1 MIKSVL
7 SSTLISSLFL
17 LIQTTWLKNGLFWGV
32 IPDFA
37 LLVILWVAYYNK
49 DSQGVLA
56 GFLAGLVGDA
66 MSSSPFGYLSFIYV
80 VPAYLASLLRRALEL
95 DAFFMPVLLGF
106 AGTIAKGLASIV
118 LLLLFGSSQINAY
131 SLGDFHFWMEAAL
144 NGAMAPPLFW
154 LLRKA
159 KPILVTKRA
168 GS

>member
-1 MIKSVL
+1 MIKTVL
-7 SSTLISSLFL
+7 SSTLISSFFL

-49 DSQGVLA
+49 DSQGVLT

-106 AGTIAKGLASIV
+106 AGTIVKGLASIV
-118 LLLLFGSSQINAY
+118 LLLLFGSTLINAY
-131 SLGDFHFWMEAAL
+131 ALGDFHFWMEAAL
-144 NGAMAPPLFW
+144 NGAMAPLLFW

-159 KPILVTKRA
+159 RAILVTRRA

>member
-1 MIKSVL
+1 MIKTLL
-7 SSTLISSLFL
+7 SSTLISSVFL

-32 IPDFA
+32 VPDFA
-37 LLVILWVAYYNK
+37 LVVILWIAYYNK
-49 DSQGVLA
+49 DNQGVFT
-56 GFLAGLVGDA
+56 GFLAGIVGDA

-118 LLLLFGSSQINAY
+118 LLVLFGSAQINAY
-131 SLGDFHFWMEAAL
+131 VLGDFHFWMEAAL
-144 NGAMAPPLFW
+144 NGAIAPPLFW

-159 KPILVTKRA
+159 KNILITKKV
-168 GS
+168 GD